1 MPVFMIGTQ
10 RSGSN
15 MLRLM
20 LNQLPRFAAPHPP
33 HILSRMAPL
42 VPLYGDL
49 ADDAAFAALVDD
61 VCRLVELNAVRW
73 EGVVLSRCAVA
84 AGCRERSIVAI
95 FEAVYDRVAQAWG
108 AEDWI
113 CKSMANL
120 NYLPEINRYFP
131 TARYLYL
138 YRDGRDVAASFQKAV
153 VGEKHCYPIALE
165 WHRAQ
170 QLALQLRDW
179 IAPGRFFMVSY
190 EQIIGA
196 PEETLK
202 ALCAFLET
210 PYTTAMLNFN
220 CSDEARRTA
229 HAGTLWENVT
239 RPVMKREPHGFLN
252 QLGEMDIRIFESVAG
267 PSLDALGYERL
278 FVQPGEELHFSAQE
292 VAGFDAENQRLKAAR
307 KASLSPQERILNEHQ
322 ERLLAAIAARG
333 QTYDRSGHRVSEF

>member
-20 LNQLPRFAAPHPP
+20 LNQLPSFAAPHPP
-33 HILSRMAPL
+33 HIISRMAPL

-49 ADDAAFAALVDD
+49 ADDAAFAALVED
-61 VCRLVELNAVRW
+61 VCRLVELNPVPW
-73 EGVVLSRCAVA
+73 DGVVLTRDAVA
-84 AGCRERSIVAI
+84 AGCRERSLIAI
-95 FEAVYDRVAQAWG
+95 SGAVYDRVVKAWG

-120 NYLPEINRYFP
+120 DYLPAINSYFP
-131 TARYLYL
+131 AARYLYL

-153 VGEKHCYPIALE
+153 VGEKHIYQIARD

-179 IAPGRFFMVSY
+179 IAPGRLFMVSY

-196 PEETLK
+196 PEVTLK
-202 ALCAFLET
+202 ALCAFLGT
-210 PYTTAMLNFN
+210 PYTTAMLQFN

-239 RPVMKREPHGFLN
+239 RPVMKREPYGFLN
-252 QLGEMDIRIFESVAG
+252 QLDEMDVRIFESVAG

-278 FVQPGEELHFSAQE
+278 FVQPGEELHFSAQQL
-292 VAGFDAENQRLKAAR
+292 AQFDAENQRLKAVR
-307 KASLSPQERILNEHQ
+307 NASLSPQERSLSEPQ
-322 ERLLAAIAARG
+322 ERLLADIAGRG
-333 QTYDRSGHRVSEF
+333 QAPARAGHTASEL